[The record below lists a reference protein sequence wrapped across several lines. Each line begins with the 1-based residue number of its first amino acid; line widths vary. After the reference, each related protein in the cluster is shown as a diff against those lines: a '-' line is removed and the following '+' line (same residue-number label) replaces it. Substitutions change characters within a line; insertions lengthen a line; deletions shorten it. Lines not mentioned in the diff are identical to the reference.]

1 VSDPQRPAEGEHGPP
16 ALDLREPEG
25 RVVRLWRRLSL
36 AALRP
41 EIDAIAAERA
51 RRLAALDES
60 TAVRKGAE
68 VLAARVAAL
77 HGEVER
83 LAGMHEEVERLA
95 GMHEEVER
103 LANAHEEFARHLDTR
118 IGQSLAEVADLRN
131 AFLTVRAEFEQ
142 ARDHGLPELA
152 SRADGLGATAAT
164 LQREIEALRDAR
176 LPQAEQTLATLQREI
191 EALRDARFPQ
201 AEQNLERHQAALDAL
216 SAEIGGVRDYRVP
229 QAEGTLELHQAS
241 LVELSTE
248 IKGLRD
254 ERLPQAE
261 RGLAVLQVAFE
272 GLQNELGELRELR
285 MAQAEDSLSA
295 LQAEVDRVHA
305 VVEGV
310 QVLGEEVR
318 DQRLPALSAR
328 VDALIGKLHED
339 LTAAAGLVDRLVRHE
354 PLHVVTEPALD
365 ARIPAAVAAASQ
377 RFIDLFRGPRE
388 EILGRVTEHM
398 PLLREAAP
406 VLDLGCGRGELLEVL
421 RDAGVAS
428 RGVDSD
434 PAMVASCR
442 QRGLEVSAEDALD
455 ALRGQAPESL
465 GGVAAI
471 HLLEHLP
478 AARWMTIVD
487 TAASALRPGGVLLVE
502 CPNPESL
509 RVGGSLFWIDPTHHA
524 PIHPEALAFVV
535 RALGLEVV
543 EVRFLHPFPSEQT
556 LARPGQP
563 EAVSTLAK
571 RLEAW
576 LSGPRDFVLL
586 ARKPAAT

>member
-1 VSDPQRPAEGEHGPP
+1 
-16 ALDLREPEG
+16 
-25 RVVRLWRRLSL
+25 
-36 AALRP
+36 
-41 EIDAIAAERA
+41 
-51 RRLAALDES
+51 
-60 TAVRKGAE
+60 AE

-77 HGEVER
+77 RGEVER

-103 LANAHEEFARHLDTR
+103 LGSAHEEVARHLDTR

-142 ARDHGLPELA
+142 ARDRGLPELA
-152 SRADGLGATAAT
+152 SRADGLSAVAAT
-164 LQREIEALRDAR
+164 LQSEIEALRDAR
-176 LPQAEQTLATLQREI
+176 L
-191 EALRDARFPQ
+191 PQ

-216 SAEIGGVRDYRVP
+216 SAEIGGVRDHRVP

-241 LVELSTE
+241 LVELTTE

-261 RGLAVLQVAFE
+261 RGLAVLQAAFE
-272 GLQNELGELRELR
+272 GLQSELGELRELR
-285 MAQAEDSLSA
+285 MAQAEGSLSA

-339 LTAAAGLVDRLVRHE
+339 LTAAAGLVDRLLRHE

-365 ARIPAAVAAASQ
+365 ARIPTAVAAASQ
-377 RFIDLFRGPRE
+377 RFIELFRGPRE

-478 AARWMTIVD
+478 AAGWMAIVD

-543 EVRFLHPFPSEQT
+543 EVRFLHPFPPEQT